1 MSQPSPSSVNSAVPT
16 FFLYGEPRQ
25 SISPRFLHIETL
37 EARSRPSDWMI
48 RPHTHADLNHL
59 FLIAAGAGDMQA
71 DGRVLPFVAPCI
83 LTMPLGVVHG
93 FSWQPE
99 TLGHV
104 LTLSEGYL
112 KDLRARAPSLGTIFA
127 SPLVLPDPDAVGLGA
142 CLAALGRELA
152 WSAPAHEAA
161 VEAHLLMLLVSVLR
175 HHDQAIRVT
184 HQPARRAAELV
195 ARFRAMVEAQY
206 RTDMGVDDYA
216 RSLGATPRT
225 LRRACVLAAGI
236 SPAEI
241 VQDRVFLEAQRILLY
256 SSMTVSE
263 TANHLGFEDFAYFS
277 RFFARR
283 AGESPTSFRKTRMD
297 HSHS

>member
-1 MSQPSPSSVNSAVPT
+1 MSQPIPSSVNSAVPM

-37 EARSRPSDWMI
+37 EARSRPGDWMI
-48 RPHTHADLNHL
+48 RPHIHADLHHL

-71 DGRVLPFVAPCI
+71 DGFVLPFVAPCI

-93 FSWQPE
+93 FFWQPE

-112 KDLRARAPSLGTIFA
+112 KDLRARAPSLGTLFA
-127 SPLVLPDPDAVGLGA
+127 SPLVLPDADAVGLGA
-142 CLAALGRELA
+142 CVAALGRELA
-152 WSAPAHEAA
+152 WSAPGHEAA
-161 VEAHLLMLLVSVLR
+161 VEAHLLMLLVGALR
-175 HHDQAIRVT
+175 HHDQAVR
-184 HQPARRAAELV
+184 
-195 ARFRAMVEAQY
+195 
-206 RTDMGVDDYA
+206 
-216 RSLGATPRT
+216 GATSRT
-225 LRRACVLAAGI
+225 LRRACALAAGI

-256 SSMTVSE
+256 TSMTVSE
-263 TANHLGFEDFAYFS
+263 TARHLGFEDFAYFS

-283 AGESPTSFRKTRMD
+283 AGESATSFRKTRLD
-297 HSHS
+297 LSHP